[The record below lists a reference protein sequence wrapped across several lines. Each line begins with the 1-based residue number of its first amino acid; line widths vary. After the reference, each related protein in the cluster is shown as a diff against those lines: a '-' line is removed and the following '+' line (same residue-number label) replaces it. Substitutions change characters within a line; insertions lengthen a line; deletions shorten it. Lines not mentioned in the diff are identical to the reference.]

1 MTLDNAIKA
10 IAAFERT
17 LLSANSP
24 VDRYLYRDE
33 RTALDPAA
41 VRGMTL
47 FFSDRLAC
55 AGCHAGFNL
64 SGPTV
69 HDGAAAPTPTF
80 HNTGLYDVDGRGGYP
95 STDRGLID
103 QTRRPA
109 DMGRFRA
116 PTLRNVAVTA
126 PYMHDGSVP
135 TLEAAVSHYAS
146 GGRQSPFKSPRLKG
160 FTLSATGDRGPRRV
174 PQRPHRSGVPD
185 QPGVCAAGP
194 VATRFPLPASRNRWK
209 LSKPRS

>member
-41 VRGMTL
+41 LRGMTL

-69 HDGAAAPTPTF
+69 HDGASAPTPTF
-80 HNTGLYDVDGRGGYP
+80 HNTGLYDVDGRGAYP

-116 PTLRNVAVTA
+116 PTLAEHRRHRPVHAR
-126 PYMHDGSVP
+126 
-135 TLEAAVSHYAS
+135 
-146 GGRQSPFKSPRLKG
+146 RQR
-160 FTLSATGDRGPRRV
+160 A
-174 PQRPHRSGVPD
+174 RPSRP
-185 QPGVCAAGP
+185 PWRTTPPAAGR
-194 VATRFPLPASRNRWK
+194 AGSRARG
-209 LSKPRS
+209 